1 MCLAVKEREIILKE
15 ETKARDVKIN
25 EAKKGNNFFSGVLVL
40 SLSAVIV
47 KIIGLVYKIPM
58 LRLLGS
64 EGMGYFNSAYEIYA
78 LFCVISTAGL
88 PVAMSV
94 MISRSGER
102 GMARKIF
109 KVSMSLFLVL
119 GIIGTLVMLLCANP
133 LAMLLKSSKAMY
145 SIMAIAPTVLFICIS
160 SAYRG
165 YFQGLGTMIPTAVSQ
180 IIEALGKLFIGL
192 LFAHIAFSAG
202 FDTEMIAAF
211 AVIGLTLGTAV
222 SALYLAL
229 SKKINNRRETP
240 TVKSRTDG
248 RIAAELMKT
257 AIPVT
262 LSSAVISLTKV
273 IDMTMILRRMQTV
286 GFSENQAFSAYG
298 NYTTLAVP
306 LFSVAPALISSVAL
320 PLVPALSSAIAA
332 RDPVGQ
338 IRATSDAIKLALIVS
353 MPISIGLCMFSEPI
367 LTLIFP
373 REPEAVSMSA
383 PLLSVLGLSVTMSC
397 LVTVSNSVLQAYGR
411 PTVPIWSMATGTAIK
426 IILAY
431 FLIGNREVNIM
442 GAPISTLFCDFT
454 IVIINLHYVNKY
466 LPAPLSAKDLMWRPF
481 GASLGAVFGARVLYY
496 ALESRIG
503 ESPLLTILSV
513 GVAAVIYLP
522 MCALTRAI
530 SREDIKKFIGP
541 SMEKN
546 TSRVCE

>member
-1 MCLAVKEREIILKE
+1 MAVNGREIALKE
-15 ETKARDVKIN
+15 ETKARSVKTD
-25 EAKKGNNFFSGVLVL
+25 ETKKSNNFFSGVLVL

-102 GMARKIF
+102 RMAHKIF
-109 KVSMSLFLVL
+109 KVAVSLFLVL
-119 GIIGTLVMLLCANP
+119 GIIGSLVMFLCAEP
-133 LAMLLKSSKAMY
+133 FAMLLKSSKAVY

-165 YFQGLGTMIPTAVSQ
+165 YFQGLGTMMPTAVSQ
-180 IIEALGKLFIGL
+180 VIEALGKLFIGL
-192 LFAHIAFSAG
+192 LFAHIAFGAG
-202 FDTEMIAAF
+202 FDAEMVAAF
-211 AVIGLTLGTAV
+211 AVMGLTLGTAI

-229 SKKINNRRETP
+229 SKKIKDSHETP
-240 TVKSRTDG
+240 VIQSKGGG
-248 RIAAELMKT
+248 RIAAELMRT
-257 AIPVT
+257 AVPVT

-332 RDPVGQ
+332 KDAIGQ
-338 IRATSDAIKLALIVS
+338 VKATSDAVKLALIVS
-353 MPISIGLCMFSEPI
+353 MPISLGLSVFSKPI
-367 LTLIFP
+367 LSLIFP
-373 REPEAVSMSA
+373 REPEAVTMSA
-383 PLLSVLGLSVTMSC
+383 PLLSVLGLSVAMSC
-397 LVTVSNSVLQAYGR
+397 LITVSNSVLQAYGR
-411 PTVPIWSMATGTAIK
+411 PTVPIRSMAAGTTVK

-442 GAPISTLFCDFT
+442 GAPISTLFCDLT
-454 IVIINLHYVNKY
+454 IVIINLYYVNKY

-481 GASLGAVFGARVLYY
+481 GASLVAVGTARALYC
-496 ALESRIG
+496 ALESRLG
-503 ESPLLTILSV
+503 ESPLLTIASV
-513 GVAAVIYLP
+513 GVAAAMYLP
-522 MCALTRAI
+522 MCVLTRAI
-530 SREDIKKFIGP
+530 NREDIKKFIGTRVL
-541 SMEKN
+541 K
-546 TSRVCE
+546 SRSRACE